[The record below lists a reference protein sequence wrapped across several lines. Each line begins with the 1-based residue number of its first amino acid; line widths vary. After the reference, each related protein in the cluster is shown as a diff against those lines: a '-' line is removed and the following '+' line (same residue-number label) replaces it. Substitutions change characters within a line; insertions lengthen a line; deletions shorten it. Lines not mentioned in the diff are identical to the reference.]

1 MSLRVIQT
9 VNEVV
14 QRGVHV
20 VLASARPPRTVREI
34 YKHLSLDSLQVNY
47 NGALIFDSSRHRHVF
62 HQPLAPDLTRKVIK
76 LARKIDP
83 QVVVSLEILDKW
95 YTDHVDEQLPTETS
109 RTFAPDF
116 VGPLESFWHVP
127 VTKLM
132 LLAPA
137 ERLQKITAGIQA
149 KFARKVSLLVSDSHL
164 LQVVHPE
171 VDKWRGLAWIANQ
184 LNIDATRVMAVG
196 DAPNDIG
203 MLRWAGLG
211 VAVENAW
218 DQVRAVAD
226 VVVPSND
233 EDGVAFALRRYVLDR

>member
-1 MSLRVIQT
+1 
-9 VNEVV
+9 
-14 QRGVHV
+14 
-20 VLASARPPRTVREI
+20 
-34 YKHLSLDSLQVNY
+34 
-47 NGALIFDSSRHRHVF
+47 
-62 HQPLAPDLTRKVIK
+62 
-76 LARKIDP
+76 
-83 QVVVSLEILDKW
+83 
-95 YTDHVDEQLPTETS
+95 
-109 RTFAPDF
+109 

-137 ERLQKITAGIQA
+137 ERLQKITTAIQA